1 MHTILVIDDNE
12 DFRYTLMDLLE
23 LEGYEVI
30 GAADG
35 NEGVELYRQNPVELV
50 ITDLIMPKKEGIETI
65 QELCRD
71 YPDVKIIAIS
81 GGGRSC
87 SDPGLFLCA
96 ATDLGSMKSFQKP
109 LDRVKFLAAVRDLL
123 SGD

>member
-1 MHTILVIDDNE
+1 MHKILVIDDNE
-12 DFRYTLMDLLE
+12 DFRHTLIDLLE

-35 NEGVELYRQNPVELV
+35 IEGVNLYRQNPVELV
-50 ITDLIMPKKEGIETI
+50 ITDLIMPNKEGIETI

-96 ATDLGSMKSFQKP
+96 AKDLGSMKSFQKP
-109 LDRVKFLAAVRDLL
+109 LDIKTFLNAVRKILHD
-123 SGD
+123 D